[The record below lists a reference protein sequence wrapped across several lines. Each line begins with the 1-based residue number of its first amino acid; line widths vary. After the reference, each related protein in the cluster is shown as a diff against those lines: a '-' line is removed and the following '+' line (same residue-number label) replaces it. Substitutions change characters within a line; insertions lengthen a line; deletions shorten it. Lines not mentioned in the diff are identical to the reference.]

1 MKLALKQLTQGPA
14 VEALDVP
21 RAEALDRV
29 IRGLVAPLDLLQPG
43 HVENFVTAFLQSPG
57 LRRPNDPQVKEGDW
71 VKLDSTEEHA
81 QWIRGERELVDL
93 LGSELSRQQI
103 VIDPTA
109 DKDFLVKAVLQ
120 TQGTFVALTDAEGR
134 LDRLVDRAAL
144 LERVAAG
151 AEA

>member
-1 MKLALKQLTQGPA
+1 
-14 VEALDVP
+14 
-21 RAEALDRV
+21 
-29 IRGLVAPLDLLQPG
+29 
-43 HVENFVTAFLQSPG
+43 
-57 LRRPNDPQVKEGDW
+57 VKEGDW